1 MAQGMK
7 NEWTVPYNRKL
18 LQWSIPCPCH
28 GICPTS
34 DRNFLPRTDT
44 KQSDWLTISQRKKAK
59 KKKERKEK
67 RKKNKR
73 LEIVKIVN
81 FMLYIFYHN
90 KKEKEARHK

>member
-7 NEWTVPYNRKL
+7 NEWTVPYNCKL

-59 KKKERKEK
+59 KKKKERKK
-67 RKKNKR
+67 RKK
-73 LEIVKIVN
+73 
-81 FMLYIFYHN
+81 
-90 KKEKEARHK
+90 KEKQTLRNSKNSKFHVIYILPQ

>member
-1 MAQGMK
+1 MVHSLSLSWNMPY
-7 NEWTVPYNRKL
+7 EWQKFLT
-18 LQWSIPCPCH
+18 
-28 GICPTS
+28 T
-34 DRNFLPRTDT
+34 DRHKTI
-44 KQSDWLTISQRKKAK
+44 WLANNKPEKEGKK

-67 RKKNKR
+67 RKKNKH